1 MAKVQTKKEKKD
13 AATEAKLKKNEIIT
27 QQRSELSELEQFF
40 ANGTVNDIDTKLEVI
55 KQEKVNQMIEYAKQH
70 EKDIY
75 NLKTGDVIGTR
86 VDMNPLVVNNLFFKT
101 ICPIGCKVPV
111 YTPEKLSLIYDY
123 YLYLLTEVNDK
134 IGNFPSSLASFCKL
148 AGITT
153 RDLRTYRNSPD
164 IDMRNIAEKI
174 YDEIGD
180 NNLSMAQLGIVKGT
194 PTQFKLKTQNEMVEK
209 SVPNVNITYKE
220 VVNVDKMNKNIEKYR
235 AMLGDK

>member
-1 MAKVQTKKEKKD
+1 MAKIKTKKEIKD
-13 AATEAKLKKNEIIT
+13 AIKAEENKKNEIVV
-27 QQRSELSELEQFF
+27 QKKSEISELEQFF
-40 ANGTVNDIDTKLEVI
+40 VNGTIDDISNKLEII
-55 KQEKVNQMIEYAKQH
+55 KKERVEEMLEYADNHLQP
-70 EKDIY
+70 IF
-75 NLKTGDVIGTR
+75 NFKTGDEIGQR
-86 VDMNPLVVNNLFFKT
+86 VDMNPLVVNNLFFKS
-101 ICPIGCKVPV
+101 ICPLGCKIPM
-111 YTPEKLSLIYDY
+111 YNAEKLSLVYEY
-123 YLYLLTEVNDK
+123 YLYLITEVNDK

-209 SVPNVNITYKE
+209 SAPNVNITYKE
-220 VVNVDKMNKNIEKYR
+220 VVNTDKIAKNLEKYK
-235 AMLGDK
+235 ALLGDK